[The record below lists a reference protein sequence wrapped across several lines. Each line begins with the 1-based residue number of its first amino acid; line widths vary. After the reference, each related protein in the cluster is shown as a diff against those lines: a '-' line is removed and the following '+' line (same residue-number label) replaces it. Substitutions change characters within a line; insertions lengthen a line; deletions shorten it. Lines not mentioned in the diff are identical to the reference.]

1 VIETAAIVLHAFDY
15 RETSRIVRLATRDA
29 GVVSA
34 IAKGARRPKSRFG
47 QGLDLFT
54 GGTAQLVLHGSRD
67 LHTLAGFD
75 ASRARPAL
83 AQSLQRFG
91 AAAALAEICLRFGT
105 EATAGVHDAL
115 VAGLDRL
122 AQAADDAVP
131 AVTLAAA
138 WRIVGELGF
147 APSVDSCALCE
158 RALAPDEDVRF
169 AHRSGGAVC
178 TGCRTLV
185 PGARSLPADARQTL
199 QAWLAGEERSIG
211 DRPTARAH
219 QRLLREFLEEH
230 LGDGRAFTAFQ
241 AWERQDA

>member
-1 VIETAAIVLHAFDY
+1 MIETAAIVLHAFDY

-34 IAKGARRPKSRFG
+34 IAKGAKRPKSRFG

-54 GGTAQLVLHGSRD
+54 SGSVQLVMHSSRD

-91 AAAALAEICLRFGT
+91 AAAALAELCLRFGT

-115 VAGLDRL
+115 AAGFDRL
-122 AQAADDAVP
+122 GAAGDDEVP
-131 AVTLAAA
+131 ATTMAAA

-147 APSVDSCALCE
+147 APSLESCALCH
-158 RALAPDEDVRF
+158 RPLQPDEDVRF

-178 TGCRTLV
+178 QGCRSVV
-185 PGARSLPADARQTL
+185 PGARALPASARQTL
-199 QAWLAGEERSIG
+199 IAWIEGHERALPDS
-211 DRPTARAH
+211 PTARAH

-230 LGDGRAFTAFQ
+230 LGEGRAFTAFQ
-241 AWERQDA
+241 AWERQDP

>member
-1 VIETAAIVLHAFDY
+1 MIESAAIVLHAFDY
-15 RETSRIVRLATRDA
+15 RETSRIVRLATREA
-29 GVVSA
+29 GVISA
-34 IAKGARRPKSRFG
+34 IAKGLRRPKSRFE

-54 GGTAQLVLHGSRD
+54 SGTAQLVLHPTRD

-83 AQSLQRFG
+83 GQSLHRFG
-91 AAAALAEICLRFGT
+91 AASALAEICLRFGT

-115 VAGLDRL
+115 AAGLDRL
-122 AQAADDAVP
+122 GTAADADVP
-131 AVTLAAA
+131 AAALAAG

-147 APSVDSCALCE
+147 APSLEECALCQ
-158 RALAPDEDVRF
+158 RPLAADEDVRF
-169 AHRSGGAVC
+169 SHRSGGAVC
-178 TGCRTLV
+178 TGCRSLV
-185 PGARSLPADARQTL
+185 PGARNLPAAARQTL
-199 QAWLAGEERSIG
+199 VGWLAGQEIPLHDS
-211 DRPTARAH
+211 PTSRAH

>member
-15 RETSRIVRLATRDA
+15 RETSRIVRLATRES

-34 IAKGARRPKSRFG
+34 IAKGARRAKSRFG

-54 GGTAQLVLHGSRD
+54 SGSAQLVLHPSRD

-75 ASRARPAL
+75 ASQARPTL
-83 AQSLQRFG
+83 ADSLRRFG

-115 VAGLDRL
+115 QAGLDRI
-122 AQAADDAVP
+122 ATRDDASV
-131 AVTLAAA
+131 AAATLAAA

-147 APSVDSCALCE
+147 APALESCALCQRE
-158 RALAPDEDVRF
+158 LRVDDDVRF
-169 AHRSGGAVC
+169 SHRSGGAVC
-178 TGCRTLV
+178 ATCRSLV
-185 PGARSLPADARQTL
+185 PGARTLPANARGTL
-199 QAWLAGEERSIG
+199 IAWMSGAEVPLHDVA
-211 DRPTARAH
+211 TTRAH

-230 LGDGRAFTAFQ
+230 LSEGRAFQAFQ
-241 AWERQDA
+241 AWEHGA